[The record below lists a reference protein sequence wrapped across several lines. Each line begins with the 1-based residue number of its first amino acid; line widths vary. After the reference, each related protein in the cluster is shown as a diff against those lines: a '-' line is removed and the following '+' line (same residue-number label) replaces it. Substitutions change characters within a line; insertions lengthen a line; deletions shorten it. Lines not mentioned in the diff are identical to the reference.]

1 MALHH
6 TLVDKVDNGSVNNY
20 YTVAHTVFMN
30 IRQHKPTSN
39 LLAAV
44 D

>member
-6 TLVDKVDNGSVNNY
+6 KLVDIVGSVNNY

-39 LLAAV
+39 LLAVV